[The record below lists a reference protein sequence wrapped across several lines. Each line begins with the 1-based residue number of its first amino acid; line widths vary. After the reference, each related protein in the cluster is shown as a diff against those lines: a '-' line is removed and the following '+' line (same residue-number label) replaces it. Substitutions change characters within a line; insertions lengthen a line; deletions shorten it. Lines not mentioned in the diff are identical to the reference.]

1 MLHEKHKNYDFCK
14 FTPMIIKSVSCI
26 RLIKTKL
33 PQSTSICF

>member
-14 FTPMIIKSVSCI
+14 FAPMIIKSVNCI

-33 PQSTSICF
+33 LQSTSICF